1 MKFVCFL
8 SSVFV
13 LPVLTS
19 GAPVG
24 FGRVIPVYVF
34 DDAAQSKR
42 ATNCLICDFK
52 HSMDPGPADRTTAG
66 NPIVQTPKALA
77 VGAEDSTGLWL
88 EGILK
93 SVKPVRYLTD
103 THAEVTVYVQRLP
116 NSTG

>member
-1 MKFVCFL
+1 MKFVYFL
-8 SSVFV
+8 SAVLV

-19 GAPVG
+19 SAPVG

-34 DDAAQSKR
+34 DDAAQS
-42 ATNCLICDFK
+42 
-52 HSMDPGPADRTTAG
+52 PADRTTAG

-77 VGAEDSTGLWL
+77 VDAEDSTGLWL

-93 SVKPVRYLTD
+93 SVKPVRHLTD
-103 THAEVTVYVQRLP
+103 AHAEVTVYVQRLP